1 MRAERGLRGNI
12 TVRPLPEDTVWVR
25 FVFVDHA
32 GIPKAKAVHRDGF
45 AGRARAGVGL
55 AKGVLALDPSGALHP
70 ESGLSPVGECRLVP
84 DLSTLTPL
92 PFAGGQAMV
101 SCDMTEPDAYTP
113 WEGCP
118 RGALKRVL
126 GRLSERG
133 YRSLASYEAE
143 FYVWNSDGPLDR
155 TPYAGS
161 FALTP
166 AAEFVAELAR
176 VLEEMGV
183 RPEQCH
189 AEVGQGNLELSVGE
203 DEALAAADKRVMV
216 LEAIRGVAYRMGLE
230 TTMAPKPYLA
240 GAGNGHHLHVSLYE
254 GDAPVLFDASG
265 ALSVPGSGFVA
276 GILEH
281 LPAVMAFT
289 APSPNSYQR
298 LAPGMWSSAYAAYG
312 LDNREAAVRLASPVA
327 GRESATA
334 NVEIKPV
341 DVTCEPLPRARRGPC
356 SRDGW
361 FRARPRPRGA
371 DCGRSCHA
379 ERRAAHLEGPLPA
392 PRLPGRGPGR
402 AGGRRRSS
410 RGARRTARAYP
421 RGRGTGAGRHGT
433 RACARG
439 SGCHGRDDLLDRHQA
454 TGIRK
459 IPETCSLTRCEG
471 PTVEA

>member
-1 MRAERGLRGNI
+1 MHAEREARENRL
-12 TVRPLPEDTVWVR
+12 RPLPEGTLWVR

-45 AGRARAGVGL
+45 EERARAGVGL

-70 ESGLSPVGECRLVP
+70 ESGLSPVGECRLIP
-84 DLSTLTPL
+84 DLSTLTAL
-92 PFAGGQAMV
+92 PFASGQAMV
-101 SCDMTEPDAYTP
+101 SCDMTEPDADTP

-118 RGALKRVL
+118 RSALKRIL
-126 GRLSERG
+126 DRLSGRG

-143 FYVWNSDGPLDR
+143 FYVWGSDGPLDR

-166 AAEFVAELAR
+166 AAEFVAELAQT
-176 VLEEMGV
+176 LEEIGV

-230 TTMAPKPYLA
+230 TTMAPKPYLE

-254 GDAPVLFDASG
+254 DNSPVLFDASG
-265 ALSVPGSGFVA
+265 ALSGPGSGFVA

-298 LAPGMWSSAYAAYG
+298 LAPGMWASAYGAYG

-334 NVEIKPV
+334 NVELKPV
-341 DVTCEPLPRARRGPC
+341 DVTSNPYLALSAVLAAGMDGLDRGLDPGEPTMVDPASLSNEDRASRGI
-356 SRDGW
+356 R
-361 FRARPRPRGA
+361 
-371 DCGRSCHA
+371 
-379 ERRAAHLEGPLPA
+379 PLPA
-392 PRLPGRGPGR
+392 SLDEALDALEEDDSLVEALGEPLV
-402 AGGRRRSS
+402 
-410 RGARRTARAYP
+410 RTHVAVARAQ
-421 RGRGTGAGRHGT
+421 A
-433 RACARG
+433 AIARE
-439 SGCHGRDDLLDRHQA
+439 LPPEEVAA
-454 TGIRK
+454 TAAM
-459 IPETCSLTRCEG
+459 LY
-471 PTVEA
+471 